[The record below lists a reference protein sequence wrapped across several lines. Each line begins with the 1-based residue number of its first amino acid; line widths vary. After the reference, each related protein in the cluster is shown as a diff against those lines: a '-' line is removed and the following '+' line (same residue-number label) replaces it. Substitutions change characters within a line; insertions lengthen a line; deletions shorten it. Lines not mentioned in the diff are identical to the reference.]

1 MCVCTEV
8 EGAVVIVSDCFGKFD
23 SLQFTYNIYFRQK
36 KRKWYMSTQNL
47 SKAIKLSYI

>member
-1 MCVCTEV
+1 MRVCTEV

-36 KRKWYMSTQNL
+36 KNVSGTCRLKICRRL
-47 SKAIKLSYI
+47 